1 MEHGIGIRKIS
12 GNTEKRIRIYIKNN
26 RKVGVNM
33 TYRFDAM
40 LFTEGMRTFIEIPFN
55 VHEETGLKGN
65 IPCRVSI
72 CERSFECKLIP
83 KGSGKYFI
91 PISKSVLSTLTLEKQ
106 YEIKMEPI
114 EGLSRINHNSPYSR
128 ENPIRKIDSI
138 EIIPGQDGFCGHR
151 CIAMLAGVSLSD
163 AIALMGKGQASW
175 SKILEAMDYYG
186 IGYASKAVYTKG
198 DLYQL
203 PPCCIVNNDNRFILW
218 YKDSFCGVSDVDSKK
233 TISYIEV
240 FVE

>member
-1 MEHGIGIRKIS
+1 MKGDIIM
-12 GNTEKRIRIYIKNN
+12 
-26 RKVGVNM
+26 V
-33 TYRFDAM
+33 YRFTAIIH
-40 LFTEGMRTFIEIPFN
+40 TEGKRAFVEIPFN

-72 CERSFECKLIP
+72 WERSFECKLIP

-91 PISKSVLSTLTLEKQ
+91 PISKSVLSALTLEKQ
-106 YEIKMEPI
+106 YEIRMELI
-114 EGLSRINHNSPYSR
+114 ESLSRINHNSPYSK

-163 AIALMGKGQASW
+163 VITLMGKGQASW

-186 IGYASKAVYTKG
+186 IGHASKAVYTKG
-198 DLYQL
+198 DFYQL

-218 YKDSFCGVSDVDSKK
+218 YKDSFCGVSDVNSKK